1 MWYRLGARQRT
12 QSSVGVGMTGTI
24 FLEASEL
31 SIGETNGTVF
41 VPVVRT
47 GDLSGPATV
56 EYGITSITA
65 TDGVDYIGGT
75 GTVTMDIGQD
85 RVLVPVQIIND
96 DASEPTETLAF
107 SIINVDSSSTLLFPR
122 TARVDIVDDENF
134 VVDPPHPPLTSLY
147 NVTEQPIITGL
158 SLPMAFEFAPQDPSV
173 VYIAE
178 KGGRIRVF
186 DLDTGSFLPDF
197 IDLTAQVNDNGDRG
211 LMDIAVHPNFPEQPY
226 IYASYVVDPPDS
238 AGQTGNAGPDG
249 AGNRFAHVVRFTA
262 DAATGFATV
271 VPGSEVIL
279 VGGAGQ
285 TLQHISGGG
294 AVNSTDNFAQPESG
308 FNAQTGE
315 YVDDYIKVDSQS
327 HATGSLAFGPDGA
340 LYIAIGDG
348 TSFNATD
355 PRTVSVQSIHSL
367 AGKILRVDPITGLG
381 LPDNPFVQAGDSLDA
396 NHSKVYQL
404 GLRNPFSMGF
414 DPDGRLIITNTGWT
428 SWEEIERG
436 LPGANFGWPYY
447 EGGDNGVLLRA
458 PGYQDLPEAAQF
470 YAAVASGAITITPAF
485 RAFAHA
491 SDEPGFQNQA
501 ITSGD
506 AVYTGSQYPAEFQ
519 NDFFFTDI
527 IDHEVFVVDVND
539 RRDLKFL
546 YQATGVPVHFSQG
559 PDGYVYYADLNT
571 GVIGRLNIA
580 STTLIGTN
588 RSDTLS
594 GAGEAE
600 TLSGLGGN
608 DTLNGEGGNDQLLGG
623 AGRDTLDGGD
633 GHDTLSGG
641 AGNDSVAGELGNDTI
656 HYTFGHGID
665 ITDGG
670 AGTDTLNILGTN
682 RSETL
687 DVIFNGAVITQ
698 MERGAI
704 TDVELATVDLLGGTD
719 TLSYTGTTANITVD
733 LAAGTASGFAMIAGI
748 ENVTAG
754 SGDDT
759 LIGDGP
765 ANVLRGGLGN
775 DTYFA
780 GSNDRLIETG
790 SGIDSVFTDSANFT
804 LARNIENLTYTGAGS
819 FTGAG
824 SASSNTITGGATGD
838 TLSGRG
844 GADLLNGGDGADILN
859 GGAGNDILDGGAGDD
874 VMTGGSGLD
883 SFVFAAGFGHD
894 TITGFDANAGRGQ
907 DTLNVAALGIDAG
920 NFAGLV
926 SILDV
931 GNDSLVTIGT
941 DTITFV
947 GVNGV
952 GTNAITI
959 DDFRFV

>member
-1 MWYRLGARQRT
+1 
-12 QSSVGVGMTGTI
+12 MTGAI

-31 SIGETNGTVF
+31 SIGEANGTVF
-41 VPVVRT
+41 VPIVRT

-75 GTVTMDIGQD
+75 GTVTMGIGQD

-107 SIINVDSSSTLLFPR
+107 SIINVDSTSTLLFPR
-122 TARVDIVDDENF
+122 TARANIQDDESS

-147 NVTEQPIITGL
+147 RVTEQPVITDL
-158 SLPMAFEFAPQDPSV
+158 NQPMAFEFAPQDPSV

-197 IDLTAQVNDNGDRG
+197 IDLTAQVNDIQDRG
-211 LMDIAVHPNFPEQPY
+211 LMDIAVHPNFPERPY
-226 IYASYVVDPPDS
+226 IYASYVVDPPDA
-238 AGQTGNAGPDG
+238 AGQMGNAGPDG

-262 DAATGFATV
+262 DATTGFTTV

-294 AVNSTDNFAQPESG
+294 AVDSTDNFAQPESG

-315 YVDDYIKVDSQS
+315 YVEDYIKVDSRS
-327 HATGSLAFGPDGA
+327 HATGSLAFGPDRA

-348 TSFNATD
+348 TSFNTAD
-355 PRTVSVQSIHSL
+355 PRTVSVQSISSL

-404 GLRNPFSMGF
+404 GLRNPFTMGF
-414 DPDGRLIITNTGWT
+414 DRDGRLIITNTGWD

-436 LPGANFGWPYY
+436 PPGANFGWPYY
-447 EGGDNGVLLRA
+447 EGGDNGVLLRT

-470 YAAVASGAITITPAF
+470 YAAVASGATTITPAF

-501 ITSGD
+501 ITGGD
-506 AVYTGSQYPAEFQ
+506 AVYTGSQYPAEFR

-527 IDHEVFVVDVND
+527 TDHQVFVVDVND

-546 YQATGVPVHFSQG
+546 YEATGVPVRFSQG
-559 PDGYVYYADLNT
+559 PDGHVYYADLIA
-571 GVIGRLNIA
+571 GAIGRLNIA
-580 STTLIGTN
+580 STTLTGTN

-594 GAGEAE
+594 GTGEAD

-633 GHDTLSGG
+633 GDDSLSGG
-641 AGNDSVAGELGNDTI
+641 AGNDRVAGGLGNDTI
-656 HYTFGHGID
+656 HYTLGQRID
-665 ITDGG
+665 ISDGG
-670 AGTDTLNILGTN
+670 DGTDTLNILGTN

-687 DVIFNGAVITQ
+687 DVIFNGVVITR
-698 MERGAI
+698 MEGGAV
-704 TDVELATVDLLGGTD
+704 TGVEFATADLLGGTD
-719 TLSYTGTTANITVD
+719 TLSYAGTTANLAVD
-733 LAAGTASGFAMIAGI
+733 LAAGTASGFAAIAGI
-748 ENVTAG
+748 ENVTTG

-759 LIGDGP
+759 LMGNGP
-765 ANVLRGGLGN
+765 TNVLRGGLGN

-790 SGIDSVFTDSANFT
+790 SGIDSVVTDSANFT

-838 TLSGRG
+838 TLRG
-844 GADLLNGGDGADILN
+844 GDGADLLIGGDGADILK
-859 GGAGNDILDGGAGDD
+859 GGAGTDILDGGAGDD

-883 SFVFAAGFGHD
+883 SFVFAAGFGQD